1 MKYLVE
7 LTNIEEAELPQIYC
21 DMDMVLCDFI
31 GGYEKLTGLEFAKTD
46 KDERWNAITGKK
58 DFWATLDWMP
68 GAQVMWKL
76 INKYQANILS
86 AYSNRDAN
94 SRPGKKKWLSRNA
107 KPTGKVLLV
116 QRADKQKYAM
126 TDGKPNILID
136 DYKKNIIEWETKG
149 GIGIHHLSP
158 TKTISQ
164 LKRYGFR

>member
-94 SRPGKKKWLSRNA
+94 SRKGKKQWLSRNA

-136 DYKKNIIEWETKG
+136 DYKKNIVEWESKG